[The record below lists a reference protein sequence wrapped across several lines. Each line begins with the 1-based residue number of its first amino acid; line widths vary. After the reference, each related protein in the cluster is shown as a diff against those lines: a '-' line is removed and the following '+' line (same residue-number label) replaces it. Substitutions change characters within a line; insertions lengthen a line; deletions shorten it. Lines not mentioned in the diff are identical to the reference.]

1 MNKANFYYNKSLKQ
15 IARRLWKESTLAEV
29 KLWNEVLR
37 GEQVYEFTFLRQRPV
52 LNYIVDF
59 MCKELML
66 IVEVDGFSHEWA
78 KQWELDKKRQK
89 ELEDVGFTVLRFTDE
104 EVLNDIRNV
113 QRVIELWVEDHPPAP
128 PSPEGIPMGEGG
140 FSRNN

>member
-1 MNKANFYYNKSLKQ
+1 MNNTNFYYNKSLKQ
-15 IARRLWKESTLAEV
+15 IARRLRKESTMAEV

-37 GEQVYEFTFLRQRPV
+37 GGQIHELTFLRQRPV

-78 KQWELDKKRQK
+78 KQWEMDKNREKNLK
-89 ELEDVGFTVLRFTDE
+89 MLGLLF
-104 EVLNDIRNV
+104 
-113 QRVIELWVEDHPPAP
+113 
-128 PSPEGIPMGEGG
+128 
-140 FSRNN
+140 

>member
-1 MNKANFYYNKSLKQ
+1 MKKANFYYNKSLKQ
-15 IARRLWKESTLAEV
+15 IARRLRKESTKAEV

-37 GEQVYEFTFLRQRPV
+37 GGQIHELTFLRQRTV
-52 LNYIVDF
+52 LNYILDF
-59 MCKELML
+59 MSKELML

-78 KQWELDKKRQK
+78 KQWELDKNRQK

-128 PSPEGIPMGEGG
+128 PSKGDSPQI
-140 FSRNN
+140 NK